1 MPPAKSANNREKSR
15 KRRGKRGKRGLATRA
30 DTTEIFRNF
39 SSIFDQKLANVQT
52 QFLETQQQTAN
63 MLQTKKIKE
72 TQKAKWNLEGN
83 QQQFEHN
90 QQVSA
95 KY

>member
-1 MPPAKSANNREKSR
+1 MSLQPEAAVNDQQPAQAP
-15 KRRGKRGKRGLATRA
+15 ATRA
-30 DTTEIFRNF
+30 DITEIFRNF

-63 MLQTKKIKE
+63 SLQSKIKE
-72 TQKAKWNLEGN
+72 TQKAKWKREGN
-83 QQQFEHN
+83 QKQFEHN

-95 KY
+95 KC